1 MRASGPV
8 LMAHALLVAAS
19 IGAIG
24 AQSLAQSMAQSMAQS
39 AAQQAKPAPEGSF
52 AVRCGTLHLGDG
64 SEPLRDAW
72 LVIVDGKVQR
82 ASREAPPSDLPV
94 VDCSQKVVMPGIV
107 AVDSD
112 LGDATDTEYQVS
124 PDALA
129 VDAFDFDRT
138 WRAALEGG
146 VTTAYLSPG
155 RLRLVSGQG
164 AVVKLAGTD
173 IVARILTENACLR
186 VNFGDQALQA
196 PRVFEPPTHATD
208 EDPLLPSRIQLPTS
222 RISVLAELR
231 ALFASSAD
239 ADAALA
245 GEGPA
250 QHRYDLAPLRAVV
263 AGTLPVRAAASRGA
277 EIRQALALQQEL
289 GLRLV
294 LEDPQEIAA
303 VASAAAAQKVMAT
316 FRVPVRLGQS
326 NPGGEDRLDPARGPH
341 FDAPAHAARAGMVFG
356 LVPSTDVPLRDYL
369 MAVAIAVRHGLPTA
383 AALRSVGLDAARV
396 LGVDNRVGALTA
408 GKDAD
413 FVVLS
418 GDPLAVGSMV
428 ESTWIDGRRV
438 FVRQHESQVLAVR
451 AGRVLDGTGRV
462 YRNGVVLVQD
472 GRIKGV
478 GEELAIPYGAQILDV
493 PHGVVT
499 PGFVDAFSHLGL
511 AGEGTGVPNGQARH
525 LLHEAI
531 VHDDPMF
538 EPALAEGLTTVLV
551 AGKDGGLVS
560 GRIAAIKTGAADHQ
574 GMIVREIAGLRVVF
588 DAIGPNAI
596 NPLADLVARGKMYVA
611 AWDKYEKDLQAYREG
626 KKPEAQAAPAPAPEA
641 KTEDDPITGVW
652 EAEVNIQDR
661 VRIKIALDLKRD
673 GTKVT
678 GTIQISFAGRE
689 LPAQPI
695 SSGSF
700 ENGKLR
706 LEFRGMGGSATLEG
720 TVQGETLTGTMSLGP
735 AGEQPVTATR
745 TSKTSGG
752 GGGSSSTSRRAA
764 AKAPTGG
771 EPKAPKVDDNME
783 PMRAVLQGR
792 ATLVVKVDR
801 AAAITSVVELLE
813 KEKVSYALHGAEDL
827 LDDIDL
833 LGGKRP
839 TVLVGPE
846 VVVEDK
852 AKLRNTAST
861 FADHG
866 LPIAFA
872 TGDCAGSRYLPLHAA
887 YAVRYGLSPSDAL
900 AALTIWPAR
909 AFHVADRV
917 GSLEKGKDADLVVF
931 SADPFEP
938 QSRVVLVVC
947 NGRVVVDRRN
957 TEAQKQ

>member
-1 MRASGPV
+1 MRALSPT
-8 LMAHALLVAAS
+8 LLARALLAAA
-19 IGAIG
+19 AIG
-24 AQSLAQSMAQSMAQS
+24 AVTAPIV
-39 AAQQAKPAPEGSF
+39 AQQAKPAPEGSF

-112 LGDATDTEYQVS
+112 LGDAADSEYQVS

-129 VDAFDFDRT
+129 VDSFDFDRT

-164 AVVKLAGTD
+164 AVVKIAGTD

-186 VNFGDQALQA
+186 VNLGDQALQA
-196 PRVFEPPTHATD
+196 PRVFEPPTHPTD

-239 ADAALA
+239 ANATLA

-250 QHRYDLAPLRAVV
+250 QHRYDLSPLRAAV

-341 FDAPAHAARAGMVFG
+341 FDAPAHAARACMVFG
-356 LVPSTDVPLRDYL
+356 LVPSADVPLRDYL
-369 MAVAIAVRHGLPTA
+369 MAVAVAVRHGLPTA

-438 FVRQHESQVLAVR
+438 FLRQHESQVLAVR

-462 YRNGVVLVQD
+462 FRNGVVLVQD
-472 GRIKGV
+472 GRIKGI

-499 PGFVDAFSHLGL
+499 PGFVDALSHLGL
-511 AGEGTGVPNGQARH
+511 AGEGTGVPNGQARQ

-560 GRIAAIKTGAADHQ
+560 GRIAAIKTGAADQQ
-574 GMIVREIAGLRVVF
+574 GMVVREIAGLRVVF

-611 AWDKYEKDLQAYREG
+611 AWDKYEKELQAYREG

-641 KTEDDPITGVW
+641 KTEDDPVTGVW

-720 TVQGETLTGTMSLGP
+720 TVQGETLTGTMTLGP
-735 AGEQPVTATR
+735 MGDQPVTATR

-752 GGGSSSTSRRAA
+752 GGGGSSRRTATKPSA
-764 AKAPTGG
+764 DG

-783 PMRAVLQGR
+783 PMRAVLQGK

-813 KEKVSYALHGAEDL
+813 KEKVPYALHGAEDL
-827 LDDIDL
+827 LDDIGL

-852 AKLRNTAST
+852 ATLRNTAST